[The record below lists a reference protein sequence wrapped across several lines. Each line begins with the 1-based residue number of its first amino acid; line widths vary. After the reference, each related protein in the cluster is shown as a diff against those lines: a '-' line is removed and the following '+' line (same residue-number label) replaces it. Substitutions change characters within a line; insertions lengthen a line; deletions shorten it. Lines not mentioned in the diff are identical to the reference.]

1 MLRITQLKRIASTL
15 QKYIFSRANGE
26 PLTAEDQEV
35 LDTWLGEGE
44 ENRALFRSL
53 TDRDQLR
60 KDLEEMRYIQARI
73 PQRWKKL
80 EEMIDARQ
88 QVYAIYKPKHS
99 PYWTYAAMV
108 ACTVGIIAS
117 GVYLSSRHQ
126 RFSQTQHL
134 AAAVTPATQ
143 PNHTIGEL
151 IYSDGRRVEL
161 DSVGVGSVLSEEGTV
176 IKKVDSS
183 TLQYLGGSAGI
194 SHTIHTPNGGK
205 YTVILPD
212 GSSVCLNAGS
222 TLKYPTEFGAVSRE
236 VRLEGEGFFRVAHQV
251 NAPFVVHTDR
261 VNIEDLATRF
271 DVKSYRE
278 DAAEYT
284 TLVSGS
290 IRLLA
295 GEQSQVLQPGEQA
308 RSMGSGGFTVTKI
321 DTFATTAWVTGRI
334 SFTDQP
340 LSEVM
345 KELCRW
351 YDVTVTYKHKG
362 EIGDP
367 AFGYSTVKSTSALSD
382 VLTHINHMMNLHC
395 SYDEAAKAIV
405 VDR

>member
-1 MLRITQLKRIASTL
+1 MLKLSDHKQVALLL
-15 QKYIFSRANGE
+15 QKYIFSQAIGE
-26 PLTAEDQEV
+26 QLSTEDQET
-35 LDTWLGEGE
+35 LNEWRGRSP
-44 ENRALFRSL
+44 ENEALFQSL
-53 TDRDQLR
+53 TDRKQLRADLNEMAYIQSRVGRRWDQL
-60 KDLEEMRYIQARI
+60 
-73 PQRWKKL
+73 
-80 EEMIDARQ
+80 
-88 QVYAIYKPKHS
+88 S
-99 PYWTYAAMV
+99 PLLTDERTIRMNRPY
-108 ACTVGIIAS
+108 VG
-117 GVYLSSRHQ
+117 LSLS
-126 RFSQTQHL
+126 
-134 AAAVTPATQ
+134 AAACVIGALLIWFLWPQAKSLTAKVAPVHVG
-143 PNHTIGEL
+143 HTIGEL

-176 IKKVDSS
+176 IKKIDSS

>member
-1 MLRITQLKRIASTL
+1 MLKLSDQKQVALLL
-15 QKYIFSRANGE
+15 QKYIFSQAIGE
-26 PLTAEDQEV
+26 QLSTEDQET
-35 LDTWLGEGE
+35 LNEWRGRSQ
-44 ENRALFRSL
+44 ENEALFQSL
-53 TDRDQLR
+53 TDRKQLR
-60 KDLEEMRYIQARI
+60 ADLNEMAYIQSRVGRRWDKLSPLLTDGRSIRRNRPYVVLSLATAACVI
-73 PQRWKKL
+73 GALLIWFYWPQ
-80 EEMIDARQ
+80 A
-88 QVYAIYKPKHS
+88 KPLTGKVSSVH
-99 PYWTYAAMV
+99 
-108 ACTVGIIAS
+108 VGHN
-117 GVYLSSRHQ
+117 L
-126 RFSQTQHL
+126 
-134 AAAVTPATQ
+134 
-143 PNHTIGEL
+143 GEL

-161 DSVGVGSVLSEEGTV
+161 DRVGVGSVLSEEGTV

-222 TLKYPTEFGAVSRE
+222 TLRYPTEFGSVSRE
-236 VRLEGEGFFRVAHQV
+236 VRLEGEGFFKVAHQV

-261 VNIEDLATRF
+261 GNIEDLATSF

-290 IRLLA
+290 IRVMA

-308 RSMGSGGFTVTKI
+308 RSVGSGGFTVSKI

-345 KELCRW
+345 KELSRW
-351 YDVTVTYKHKG
+351 YDVTVTYKHKA

-367 AFGYSTVKSTSALSD
+367 QLGHSTVKSTSALSD